1 MDIKQDY
8 QTMEALRRSAQEI
21 CQHARQTCEEAASAK
36 ERARERMRVCLRA
49 RQLRREARELIPC

>member
-1 MDIKQDY
+1 
-8 QTMEALRRSAQEI
+8 MEALRRSAQEI

-36 ERARERMRVCLRA
+36 ERARERTRVCLRA